1 MKIKRV
7 YAKDMRQ
14 GIRRVREE
22 LGEDAVILSNRKVDD
37 GVEIVVG
44 IDYDE
49 ASLQAHQNTDNTR
62 STKSDQMDIFHPQQE
77 QPAPDFD
84 FRTAINSASMQLDK
98 KNVEFARDEHTY
110 QRPVKTSVPT
120 AHKSSSIRPVANEPI
135 HKSKARG
142 GELFDEMRDE
152 LKSLRGILENQLNGL
167 AWGEMSRNRP
177 HQATLLKRYMDMGI
191 TSELAQNL
199 TEQVSTE
206 ADLESAWR
214 MSLDK
219 LAHEIRIY
227 GEDFV
232 AEGGVVALV
241 GPTGVG
247 KTTTVAKL
255 AARYALQHGY
265 QQVALVTTD
274 SYRIGAHEQLRT
286 YGRILGVP
294 VRVANDAD
302 ELRTVLEHLSDKRL
316 VLIDTAGM
324 SQRDLRLT
332 EQFNQV
338 LSGAPKLKTC
348 VVLSANTQTA
358 ALQDVMRAF
367 SKVKLDACVL
377 TKLDECVAMG
387 GVLSVIAQNKLPVAY
402 LSDGQQVPE
411 DLHRAH
417 SHTLINR
424 ALSLLQQQQE
434 YMDEQVAAMMMG
446 GTNPHVK

>member
-7 YAKDMRQ
+7 IAKDMRQ

-22 LGEDAVILSNRKVDD
+22 LGEDAVILSNRKVEE

-49 ASLQAHQNTDNTR
+49 SSLQASQNIGAGLTTTDDQLDIFNAESATPPVAKEPPIDFRRAIDNASTELERDFSAPYDEELTYQKPDRKTYQKKPTRPVTR
-62 STKSDQMDIFHPQQE
+62 SGQE
-77 QPAPDFD
+77 Q
-84 FRTAINSASMQLDK
+84 
-98 KNVEFARDEHTY
+98 
-110 QRPVKTSVPT
+110 
-120 AHKSSSIRPVANEPI
+120 
-135 HKSKARG
+135 KAKDD
-142 GELFDEMRDE
+142 ELFDEMRDE
-152 LKSLRGILENQLNGL
+152 LKSLRGILENQVNGL

-177 HQATLLKRYMDMGI
+177 HQASLLKRYMDMGVA
-191 TSELAQNL
+191 SELAQTL
-199 TEQVSTE
+199 VEQVAGE
-206 ADLESAWR
+206 KDLESAWR
-214 MSLDK
+214 MSLDM
-219 LAHEIRIY
+219 LAGEIRTS
-227 GEDFV
+227 GEDFI

-358 ALQDVMRAF
+358 AVVDVMRAF
-367 SKVKLDACVL
+367 AKVKLDACVL
-377 TKLDECVAMG
+377 TKLDESVSLG
-387 GVLSVIAQNKLPVAY
+387 GVLSVIAQHKLPVAY

-424 ALSLLQQQQE
+424 ALALLQQGE
-434 YMDEQVAAMMMG
+434 KYMDEQQAAMAMG
-446 GTNPHVK
+446 GLNPHVK

>member
-7 YAKDMRQ
+7 IAKDMRQ

-22 LGEDAVILSNRKVDD
+22 LGEDAVILSNRKVDE

-49 ASLQAHQNTDNTR
+49 ASLEAHQNID
-62 STKSDQMDIFHPQQE
+62 SDRTSKDDQLDIFN
-77 QPAPDFD
+77 ADSVTSVVASDSNID
-84 FRTAINSASMQLDK
+84 FRKAIDKASMGLD
-98 KNVEFARDEHTY
+98 RDFSAPYDEDLTY
-110 QRPVKTSVPT
+110 QKPNRTTHQKPT
-120 AHKSSSIRPVANEPI
+120 KPSARKQ
-135 HKSKARG
+135 KAKD

-177 HQATLLKRYMDMGI
+177 HQANLLKRYMDMGVS
-191 TSELAQNL
+191 SELAQRL
-199 TEQVSTE
+199 TEQVAAE
-206 ADLESAWR
+206 EDLESAWR
-214 MSLDK
+214 MSLDM
-219 LAHEIRIY
+219 LAGEIRTS
-227 GEDFV
+227 GEDFI

-316 VLIDTAGM
+316 ILIDTAGM

-358 ALQDVMRAF
+358 GVQDVMRAF

-377 TKLDECVAMG
+377 TKLDESVSIG
-387 GVLSVIAQNKLPVAY
+387 GVLSVIAQHKLPVAY

-424 ALSLLQQQQE
+424 ALALLQQGEE
-434 YMDEQVAAMMMG
+434 YMDEQQAAMALG
-446 GTNPHVK
+446 GMNPYVK

>member
-7 YAKDMRQ
+7 IAKDMRQ

-22 LGEDAVILSNRKVDD
+22 LGEDAVILSNRKIDE

-44 IDYDE
+44 IDYDQ
-49 ASLQAHQNTDNTR
+49 ASLDAGYSANSAKKSKDEQLDIFNAADNTAAV
-62 STKSDQMDIFHPQQE
+62 
-77 QPAPDFD
+77 APEPEVD
-84 FRTAINSASMQLDK
+84 FRRAIDNASMGLD
-98 KNVEFARDEHTY
+98 RDLTAPYEEDITY
-110 QRPVKTSVPT
+110 QKPNRKAHAKPAEPPT
-120 AHKSSSIRPVANEPI
+120 NRQPQKQ
-135 HKSKARG
+135 KAMD

-152 LKSLRGILENQLNGL
+152 LKSLRGILENQVNGL

-177 HQATLLKRYMDMGI
+177 HQANLLKRYMDMGV
-191 TSELAQNL
+191 SSDLAQIL
-199 TEQVSTE
+199 TEKVATE
-206 ADLESAWR
+206 EDMESAWR
-214 MSLDK
+214 MSLDM
-219 LAHEIRIY
+219 LAAEIRTS
-227 GEDFV
+227 GEDFI

-358 ALQDVMRAF
+358 AVEDVMRAF
-367 SKVKLDACVL
+367 GKVKLDACVL
-377 TKLDECVAMG
+377 TKLDECVSMG
-387 GVLSVIAQNKLPVAY
+387 GLLSVVAKHKLPVAY

-424 ALSLLQQQQE
+424 ALALLQQGQQ
-434 YMDEQVAAMMMG
+434 DIGEQQAAMAMG
-446 GTNPHVK
+446 GINPHVK

>member
-7 YAKDMRQ
+7 IAKDMRQ

-22 LGEDAVILSNRKVDD
+22 LGEDAVILSNRKVDE

-49 ASLQAHQNTDNTR
+49 ASYKADKNTIVTEDE
-62 STKSDQMDIFHPQQE
+62 QLDIFQIERPKQVVNSKTE
-77 QPAPDFD
+77 AD
-84 FRTAINSASMQLDK
+84 FRNAIDSAAMELERDFSAPYDAELTYK
-98 KNVEFARDEHTY
+98 KPE
-110 QRPVKTSVPT
+110 KTHLQKAPT
-120 AHKSSSIRPVANEPI
+120 TTKANKHKSTADSQ
-135 HKSKARG
+135 
-142 GELFDEMRDE
+142 LFDEMRDE
-152 LKSLRGILENQLNGL
+152 LKSLRGILENQVNGL
-167 AWGEMSRNRP
+167 AWGEMTRNRP
-177 HQATLLKRYMDMGI
+177 HQATLLKRYLDMGV
-191 TSELAQNL
+191 TSDLAQSL
-199 TEQVSTE
+199 SERVAE
-206 ADLESAWR
+206 EEDLESAWR
-214 MSLDK
+214 MSLDM
-219 LAHEIRIY
+219 LASEIHISN
-227 GEDFV
+227 EDFI

-358 ALQDVMRAF
+358 AVKDVMRAF
-367 SKVKLDACVL
+367 AKVKLDACVL
-377 TKLDECVAMG
+377 TKLDECVSIG
-387 GVLSVIAQNKLPVAY
+387 GVLSVIAQHKLPVAY

-424 ALSLLQQQQE
+424 AQALLQQVE
-434 YMDEQVAAMMMG
+434 ANTDEQLAAMAMG
-446 GTNPHVK
+446 GVNPYAN

>member
-7 YAKDMRQ
+7 IAKDMRQ

-22 LGEDAVILSNRKVDD
+22 LGEDAVILSNRKVDE

-49 ASLQAHQNTDNTR
+49 ASLQDTHHGSIGTAAKDDQLDIFSAPAATPVQTGDTATDFRRVIDNAAMGLERDLSSPYDDLTYQKPDKASLQKTASTR
-62 STKSDQMDIFHPQQE
+62 SPS
-77 QPAPDFD
+77 APK
-84 FRTAINSASMQLDK
+84 QK
-98 KNVEFARDEHTY
+98 
-110 QRPVKTSVPT
+110 PVDS
-120 AHKSSSIRPVANEPI
+120 
-135 HKSKARG
+135 G
-142 GELFDEMRDE
+142 LFDEMRDE
-152 LKSLRGILENQLNGL
+152 LKSLRGILENQVSGL

-177 HQATLLKRYMDMGI
+177 HQATLLKRYMDMGVA
-191 TSELAQNL
+191 SELAQVL
-199 TEQVSTE
+199 TEQVASE
-206 ADLESAWR
+206 EELESAWR
-214 MSLDK
+214 MSLDI
-219 LAHEIRIY
+219 LAGEIRTS
-227 GEDFV
+227 GEDFI

-316 VLIDTAGM
+316 ILIDTAGM

-358 ALQDVMRAF
+358 AVKDVMRAF
-367 SKVKLDACVL
+367 ANIKLDACVL
-377 TKLDECVAMG
+377 TKLDESVSIG
-387 GVLSVIAQNKLPVAY
+387 GVLSVVAQHKLPVAY
-402 LSDGQQVPE
+402 ISDGQQVPE

-424 ALSLLQQQQE
+424 SLALLQQAE
-434 YMDEQVAAMMMG
+434 EHTDEQLAAMAMG
-446 GTNPHVK
+446 GLNPHAN

>member
-7 YAKDMRQ
+7 IAKDMRQ

-22 LGEDAVILSNRKVDD
+22 LGEDAVILSNRKVDE

-49 ASLQAHQNTDNTR
+49 ASYKADQNSNTA
-62 STKSDQMDIFHPQQE
+62 KDEQLDIFQSKAPSPTVSPKQE
-77 QPAPDFD
+77 AD
-84 FRTAINSASMQLDK
+84 FRSAIDSASM
-98 KNVEFARDEHTY
+98 EIERDFSAPYDAELTY
-110 QRPVKTSVPT
+110 QKPERTPTQKAPASKPT
-120 AHKSSSIRPVANEPI
+120 AIKKKPADSQ
-135 HKSKARG
+135 
-142 GELFDEMRDE
+142 LFDEMRDE
-152 LKSLRGILENQLNGL
+152 LKSLRGILENQVNGL
-167 AWGEMSRNRP
+167 AWGEMTRNRP
-177 HQATLLKRYMDMGI
+177 HQATLLKRYLDMGV
-191 TSELAQNL
+191 SSDLAQSL
-199 TEQVSTE
+199 TERVSE
-206 ADLESAWR
+206 EEDLESAWR
-214 MSLDK
+214 MSLDM
-219 LAHEIRIY
+219 LAGEIHISH
-227 GEDFV
+227 EDFI

-358 ALQDVMRAF
+358 AVKDVMRAF
-367 SKVKLDACVL
+367 AKIKLDACVL
-377 TKLDECVAMG
+377 TKLDECVSIG
-387 GVLSVIAQNKLPVAY
+387 GVLSVIAQYKLPVAY

-424 ALSLLQQQQE
+424 AMALLQQVE
-434 YMDEQVAAMMMG
+434 ANTDEQLAAMAMG
-446 GTNPHVK
+446 GVNPHAN